1 MSHELI
7 PTARRLANVNV
18 RRPRQADLKRAVS
31 TAYYALFH
39 TLAKECA
46 DRLIG
51 SHSLQRGAAWRQVY
65 RALEH
70 GFAKNACCQVTSL
83 GFPPGV
89 VYFADTF
96 ARLQDQ
102 RHQADYD
109 PQVRYIR
116 ADVLIMITEV
126 EQAISA
132 LKGASV
138 RDRTAFAALVLLKNR
153 R

>member
-7 PTARRLANVNV
+7 PTARRLANVKA

-39 TLAKECA
+39 TLAKDCA

-51 SHSLQRGAAWRQVY
+51 TGIPSRSPAWRQVY
-65 RALEH
+65 RALDH
-70 GFAKNACCQVTSL
+70 GFAKKACEQVTKL
-83 GFPPGV
+83 AFPSEIIH
-89 VYFADTF
+89 FADTF
-96 ARLQDQ
+96 TRLQEQ
-102 RHQADYD
+102 RHSADYD
-109 PQVRYIR
+109 PTASYIR
-116 ADVLIMITEV
+116 ADVQLLITEA
-126 EQAISA
+126 ESAIRVFKKVS
-132 LKGASV
+132 L